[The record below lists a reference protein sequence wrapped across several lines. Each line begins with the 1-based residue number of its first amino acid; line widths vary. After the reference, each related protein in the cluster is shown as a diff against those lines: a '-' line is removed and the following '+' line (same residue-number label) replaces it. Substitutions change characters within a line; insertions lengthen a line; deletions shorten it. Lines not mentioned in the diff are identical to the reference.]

1 MYIFSTILLRQ
12 VQRERESAHRDDPL
26 FNCQTAGQLQ
36 LPFESLTSKL
46 LNAQSIKQSYLIA
59 KLYSTISYANV
70 SLFDLRNWLMTFK
83 LLLLLPHPPAG
94 SIVYC
99 FCTNKNAQQT
109 QRENLIKFS
118 LFPLSRLP
126 ATIGISGASFAQF
139 MGNCVAHVPL
149 PPLREMPLAI
159 GNEASQRIRTA
170 CKAVQAEF
178 LESCKVNLFD

>member
-1 MYIFSTILLRQ
+1 MSAVHTYNISVNIFYNSPETSTE
-12 VQRERESAHRDDPL
+12 RERESAYQDDPL

-70 SLFDLRNWLMTFK
+70 FLFDLRNWLMKLK
-83 LLLLLPHPPAG
+83 LLLLLPAPPAG

-139 MGNCVAHVPL
+139 MGNCVA
-149 PPLREMPLAI
+149 PPIERDAPC
-159 GNEASQRIRTA
+159 NR
-170 CKAVQAEF
+170 K
-178 LESCKVNLFD
+178 